1 MSVLTSPKDASGI
14 LASDFS
20 KLSDKLCAKV
30 DDPKTD
36 KAVPVNYKQEVI
48 EGFVGDKQDGK
59 TSIELQWVPEKRSN
73 ECQLDCKKAFD
84 SVKESCGKA
93 GAHVVANI
101 PFPGIE
107 MSNAAEINVGCGT
120 YKYTVIAPK
129 KPAAPKPSSSPPP
142 PAKKDPVKTCYKA
155 DANRMKDHHAWKF
168 MEQSKLDEAVEAFC
182 KGDWGNDVS
191 SDKDFSKSKSYFD
204 GADDWNTVKISV
216 TGNAKNRALKGECER
231 NFYEIN
237 AGCDWDGLPADKSSN
252 QFK

>member
-101 PFPGIE
+101 
-107 MSNAAEINVGCGT
+107 
-120 YKYTVIAPK
+120 VIAPK

-216 TGNAKNRALKGECER
+216 TGNAKNRALKGDCER